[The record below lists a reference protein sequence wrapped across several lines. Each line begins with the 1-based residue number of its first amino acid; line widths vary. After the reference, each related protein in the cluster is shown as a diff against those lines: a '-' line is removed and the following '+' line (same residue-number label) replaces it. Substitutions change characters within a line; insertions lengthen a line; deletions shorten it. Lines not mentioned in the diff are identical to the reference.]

1 MHNRRARPTLR
12 VLSGDLT
19 SDWSSPHPQ
28 RSLAEGRHAD
38 LHPLS
43 ELPHPII
50 AKAAEC
56 FPNDASNDN
65 FVGPVLGATNLRLLE
80 VKNSQWRGGVWEDD
94 GTGVCWLVVA
104 GLAKG
109 GHEDHDDFYKRV
121 QRENDSGGFTSW
133 LPTEDDVK
141 LLERETA
148 ARILTNWELAIQL
161 LATDALRSVQ
171 SGGTTDFTIDHPNPS
186 MGRLAEVT
194 LSITTVRES
203 GMDRDEVFVEIT
215 PTPKFVASDLTW
227 QMVTHILI
235 SVDPP
240 EQTWDRYKDTYSTIG
255 EIGCWAAR
263 VTALEEHNSRGT
275 LAESVPGS
283 TSHYSHKKHLADSTI
298 DGTALRALCGA
309 FFVPSRDHEV
319 LPRCPTCNRR
329 LAEFPQ

>member
-109 GHEDHDDFYKRV
+109 GHEDHDDFYK
-121 QRENDSGGFTSW
+121 
-133 LPTEDDVK
+133 
-141 LLERETA
+141 
-148 ARILTNWELAIQL
+148 
-161 LATDALRSVQ
+161 
-171 SGGTTDFTIDHPNPS
+171 
-186 MGRLAEVT
+186 
-194 LSITTVRES
+194 
-203 GMDRDEVFVEIT
+203 
-215 PTPKFVASDLTW
+215 
-227 QMVTHILI
+227 
-235 SVDPP
+235 
-240 EQTWDRYKDTYSTIG
+240 DTYSTIG

-319 LPRCPTCNRR
+319 LPRCPTCDRR